1 MNFVLHP
8 WQLVLLIFASWI
20 NRRQQEVIDYLK
32 TENQVLREKVGG
44 KRILLTDDQRRRL
57 AVKGKTLGRKRLQEL
72 GSLFSPDTI
81 LRWHRR
87 LVAMEWDYSERR
99 SKLGR
104 AEIVSEVV
112 DLVLRL
118 ARENSRWGY
127 DRIAG
132 TLANLGHQI
141 SDQSV
146 GNILKRHGIE
156 PSPQR
161 RENTSWKTFLKAH
174 WDTLAATDF
183 TNVEVWTP
191 RGLVTFSLLFV
202 IELKTRRVRFAGCVT
217 PSDGGHSMKQMA
229 KIPDR
234 LRKRIFTR
242 KNALDHGP

>member
-1 MNFVLHP
+1 MTNAVDWLSKEKRSDVSDYKNSDRF
-8 WQLVLLIFASWI
+8 LVPIRFC
-20 NRRQQEVIDYLK
+20 VG
-32 TENQVLREKVGG
+32 TEGW
-44 KRILLTDDQRRRL
+44 
-57 AVKGKTLGRKRLQEL
+57 LQWN
-72 GSLFSPDTI
+72 GITPS
-81 LRWHRR
+81 
-87 LVAMEWDYSERR
+87 AG